1 MRKRNHVI
9 FCRLNDAEYAELQN
23 KLSESGLTLQSYI
36 INSALTAK
44 VSSSKEVAVLK
55 NRNDILSDYDKQ
67 LRGMATNINQLA
79 HIANGYG
86 ELPTSR
92 ELMDILKEIRSLR
105 KEVNEEWRSTRQSIT
120 RQKVTE
126 R

>member
-36 INSALTAK
+36 INSALKAK

-55 NRNDILSDYDKQ
+55 SRNDILSDYDKQ
-67 LRGMATNINQLA
+67 LRGIATNINQLA

-92 ELMDILKEIRSLR
+92 ELTDILKEIRSLR

-120 RQKVTE
+120 QQKVTE

>member
-1 MRKRNHVI
+1 MKKMN
-9 FCRLNDAEYAELQN
+9 AELQN

-55 NRNDILSDYDKQ
+55 DRNDILSDYDKQ
-67 LRGMATNINQLA
+67 LRGIATNINQLA

-92 ELMDILKEIRSLR
+92 ELMDILNEIRSLR
-105 KEVNEEWRSTRQSIT
+105 REVNEEWRSTRQSIT
-120 RQKVTE
+120 QQKVTE